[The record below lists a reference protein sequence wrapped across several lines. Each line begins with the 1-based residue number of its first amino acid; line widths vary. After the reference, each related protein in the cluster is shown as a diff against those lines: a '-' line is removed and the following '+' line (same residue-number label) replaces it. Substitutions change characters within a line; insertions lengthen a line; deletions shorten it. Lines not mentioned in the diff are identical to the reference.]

1 MAHTQHSTALS
12 WPHRHTDE
20 DDDFGS
26 ETRSLK
32 NHSVIESLGQSH
44 STTKAPAGPVSVAGS
59 VQQLQQL
66 QQLQS
71 PTLPDDMFFDDSTPA
86 ALPVSRVSDRPPQL
100 DFALSFEPVT
110 PHSYALNPAFGYSW
124 KSSTAPPVPQIPRGF
139 TGSYVAKINLP
150 PPAESKISF
159 PRPDSD
165 GFLDEEALT
174 GETLNDDSDHHHR
187 QPQSANE
194 AQPRKSLKEQVRTYR
209 SGSIN
214 RQLPMGKR
222 NYSLPAALAPPVPS
236 MELGNYEFSS
246 IDRLERKWA
255 DVKTESTR
263 MLSSAIYKYYFN
275 HGEWSEFEQVFPTK
289 VLQVWE
295 EFQGKLSAAELA
307 FVNTILV
314 SQNPFSAGDN
324 GQEKHIPVL
333 ARTIPLSQAVRTM
346 VYSDDMRSRESYS
359 SMVSG
364 NSGPE
369 IDFAFADWLITHFN
383 TMKSTTFS
391 PTDSTFGD
399 KHNAQSQQE
408 PPKPEALRA
417 AAEKRMSRRFVAR
430 STIASMASLVD
441 ASKVSSKPTKSEKP
455 RRKKTTADRDAS
467 ESRKSTSR
475 RSSSKQPVV
484 FEPQTQDTPPPQ
496 PLPPTQV
503 VLPPQYLPQTH
514 SVPQSVNQTQSM
526 PPPQRQPTYQNMP
539 SAREPVAQVPALCAT
554 ELNLPPPT
562 PHGGYDPSTAEV
574 PVSRSG
580 SKSRRHTHNFF
591 SSRSLEFRV
600 STDSLNSVC
609 RVPREF
615 QMKDLP
621 PLPPNAAE
629 ISLISKQNV
638 AGGLR
643 AGLATAP
650 AMAAGMPM
658 KLENAVG
665 KKPGVLS
672 HFSSHL
678 ELNRKV
684 AAMAVE
690 PEKPR
695 SSSMTVDTSDGE
707 KTRPSTARSTF
718 LESLSTKASKARP
731 SMAKEPV
738 AMLYDWRH
746 IPMDGDASW
755 GFSISS
761 LVFHQPVVRR
771 KASLPSF
778 VVHAN
783 MPTLNRRELPDPQ
796 KVGPKS
802 AVVIAK
808 RKSTKPTI
816 APMTTSSPTQPES
829 LSLVPPPLPS
839 QPPPSNL
846 IPDAEQIE
854 QTILPKQQQRPQSQ
868 STRSKPKKSRDDA
881 DKKSAK
887 PQAQLGLGLPGN
899 GKALG
904 DSSGMGD
911 GVKGVLYELA
921 YLSTQ
926 GKNVWSKGEHIF
938 AKMWK
943 TGLEV
948 NRIAEQDFYDFCV
961 DELLKA
967 SNDAFQDLQA
977 MGNKATAK
985 KLYESFNAKLTV
997 LLTDSTM

>member
-1 MAHTQHSTALS
+1 MSYPQMAHTQHGTALP
-12 WPHRHTDE
+12 WPPRHAEEE
-20 DDDFGS
+20 DDRSS
-26 ETRSLK
+26 EASSVK
-32 NHSVIESLGQSH
+32 NHSGIGSLGLSACP
-44 STTKAPAGPVSVAGS
+44 TKVPAGS
-59 VQQLQQL
+59 VSVEGGLQQL

-71 PTLPDDMFFDDSTPA
+71 PTLPDDMFFDGNTA
-86 ALPVSRVSDRPPQL
+86 VALPVGRAAERPPQL
-100 DFALSFEPVT
+100 DFALSFEPVSQN
-110 PHSYALNPAFGYSW
+110 SYALNPAFAYSW

-139 TGSYVAKINLP
+139 TGSYVTKINLP
-150 PPAESKISF
+150 SAAENKISF

-165 GFLDEEALT
+165 AFLDEEALT
-174 GETLNDDSDHHHR
+174 GETLNDEGNQHSR

-194 AQPRKSLKEQVRTYR
+194 PRKSLKEQVRSYR
-209 SGSIN
+209 SGSIT
-214 RQLPMGKR
+214 RQVPPGKR
-222 NYSLPAALAPPVPS
+222 NYSLPAALAPPLPRLEV
-236 MELGNYEFSS
+236 ENYEFSS

-314 SQNPFSAGDN
+314 SQNPFSAGEN

-333 ARTIPLSQAVRTM
+333 ARTIPLSQVVRTM
-346 VYSDDMRSRESYS
+346 MYSDEMRSRESYS
-359 SMVSG
+359 SLG
-364 NSGPE
+364 GGSGPE
-369 IDFAFADWLITHFN
+369 IDFAFADWLVTHFN
-383 TMKSTTFS
+383 TMKSATFS
-391 PTDSTFGD
+391 PTDATFGD

-430 STIASMASLVD
+430 STIASLASLVD
-441 ASKVSSKPTKSEKP
+441 VSKVSPKPAKSEKP
-455 RRKKTTADRDAS
+455 RRKKTVGDRDPS

-475 RSSSKQPVV
+475 RSSSKQPVA
-484 FEPQTQDTPPPQ
+484 FEPQAQDVAT
-496 PLPPTQV
+496 
-503 VLPPQYLPQTH
+503 
-514 SVPQSVNQTQSM
+514 PQSLPCTQSM
-526 PPPQRQPTYQNMP
+526 PPPQRQPMTQP
-539 SAREPVAQVPALCAT
+539 AAQTREPAVQVPALCAT

-562 PHGGYDPSTAEV
+562 PHGGYEASPMDI
-574 PVSRSG
+574 PVARSG

-629 ISLISKQNV
+629 ISIMSKQNV

-643 AGLATAP
+643 AGLAMAP
-650 AMAAGMPM
+650 AVAV
-658 KLENAVG
+658 KRENTVS

-684 AAMAVE
+684 AAMALE

-707 KTRPSTARSTF
+707 KTRPNTARSTF
-718 LESLSTKASKARP
+718 LESRSTKASKSRA

-746 IPMDGDASW
+746 IPMDGDMDW

-771 KASLPSF
+771 KASLPAF

-796 KVGPKS
+796 KVGPKP
-802 AVVIAK
+802 ATTVAAK
-808 RKSTKPTI
+808 RKSAKPTI
-816 APMTTSSPTQPES
+816 APMATSSPAQPES
-829 LSLVPPPLPS
+829 LALEPPPLPT
-839 QPPPSNL
+839 QPPPSN
-846 IPDAEQIE
+846 PAPTSESAEQST
-854 QTILPKQQQRPQSQ
+854 QSRPQRPHSRSAHSKSKRSHENGEKRSSKSQ
-868 STRSKPKKSRDDA
+868 A
-881 DKKSAK
+881 H
-887 PQAQLGLGLPGN
+887 LGLGLPGN
-899 GKALG
+899 GKAVNCNPG
-904 DSSGMGD
+904 AVG

-997 LLTDSTM
+997 LLTDSTLE

>member
-1 MAHTQHSTALS
+1 
-12 WPHRHTDE
+12 
-20 DDDFGS
+20 
-26 ETRSLK
+26 
-32 NHSVIESLGQSH
+32 NHSGIGSLGLSISQN
-44 STTKAPAGPVSVAGS
+44 KVPVGS
-59 VQQLQQL
+59 VSIEGGL

-71 PTLPDDMFFDDSTPA
+71 PTLPDDMFFDDSTPVVM
-86 ALPVSRVSDRPPQL
+86 PVSRVSERPPQL
-100 DFALSFEPVT
+100 DFALSFEPVSQN
-110 PHSYALNPAFGYSW
+110 SYALNPAFGYSW

-139 TGSYVAKINLP
+139 TGSYVTKINLP
-150 PPAESKISF
+150 PPSESKISF

-165 GFLDEEALT
+165 AFLDEEALT
-174 GETLNDDSDHHHR
+174 GETLNDEREHR
-187 QPQSANE
+187 QPQSAHE
-194 AQPRKSLKEQVRTYR
+194 TGPRKSLKEQVRSYR
-209 SGSIN
+209 SGSVN
-214 RQLPMGKR
+214 RQVPTGKR
-222 NYSLPAALAPPVPS
+222 NYSLPAALVPAVPR
-236 MELGNYEFSS
+236 MDLENYEFAS

-295 EFQGKLSAAELA
+295 EFQGKLSSAELA

-314 SQNPFSAGDN
+314 SQNPFSAGEN

-359 SMVSG
+359 SMG
-364 NSGPE
+364 GSGPE

-383 TMKSTTFS
+383 TMKSATFS
-391 PTDSTFGD
+391 PTDSTFGE
-399 KHNAQSQQE
+399 KHNPQTQQE

-430 STIASMASLVD
+430 STIASLASLVD
-441 ASKVSSKPTKSEKP
+441 VSKVSPKPTKSEKP
-455 RRKKTTADRDAS
+455 RRKKGSGDRDAS
-467 ESRKSTSR
+467 ETRKSTSR
-475 RSSSKQPVV
+475 RSSSKPPVV
-484 FEPQTQDTPPPQ
+484 FEPQAQVVPPPQ
-496 PLPPTQV
+496 ALPQV
-503 VLPPQYLPQTH
+503 QAAPQPQY
-514 SVPQSVNQTQSM
+514 VPQQLSQTQSM
-526 PPPQRQPTYQNMP
+526 PPPQRPPTAQPIYQHMP
-539 SAREPVAQVPALCAT
+539 PAREPVTQVPALCAT

-562 PHGGYDPSTAEV
+562 PHGDYDMPATAV

-638 AGGLR
+638 AGGLK
-643 AGLATAP
+643 GGMAP
-650 AMAAGMPM
+650 AMAQGVPV
-658 KLENAVG
+658 KRENTVG

-684 AAMAVE
+684 AAMALE

-718 LESLSTKASKARP
+718 LESRSTKASKARA

-746 IPMDGDASW
+746 IPMDGNADW

-771 KASLPSF
+771 KASLPAF

-783 MPTLNRRELPDPQ
+783 IPTLNRRELPDPQ
-796 KVGPKS
+796 KVGSKPGT
-802 AVVIAK
+802 AVAAK

-816 APMTTSSPTQPES
+816 APMTTSSPAQPEP

-839 QPPPSNL
+839 QPLPSNP
-846 IPDAEQIE
+846 IPDTEQVE
-854 QTILPKQQQRPQSQ
+854 QTTTPQQQQQQSQ
-868 STRSKPKKSRDDA
+868 QSQPAQSKPKKSHEDA
-881 DKKSAK
+881 EKKPAK
-887 PQAQLGLGLPGN
+887 PQSQLGLGLPGN

-904 DSSGMGD
+904 AHAGAGG

>member
-1 MAHTQHSTALS
+1 MAHTQHSTALP
-12 WPHRHTDE
+12 WPHHHAEEE
-20 DDDFGS
+20 DGHLS
-26 ETRSLK
+26 ETNTLK
-32 NHSVIESLGQSH
+32 NHSGIGSLGLNICQNKVPVGS
-44 STTKAPAGPVSVAGS
+44 VSVEGG
-59 VQQLQQL
+59 V

-71 PTLPDDMFFDDSTPA
+71 PTLPDDMFFDDSMPVA
-86 ALPVSRVSDRPPQL
+86 MPVSRVAERPPQL
-100 DFALSFEPVT
+100 DFALSFEPVSQN
-110 PHSYALNPAFGYSW
+110 SYALNPAFAYSW

-139 TGSYVAKINLP
+139 TGSYVTKINLP

-174 GETLNDDSDHHHR
+174 GETLNDEREHR
-187 QPQSANE
+187 QPQSAHE
-194 AQPRKSLKEQVRTYR
+194 TGPRKSLKEQVRSYR
-209 SGSIN
+209 SGSVN
-214 RQLPMGKR
+214 RQVPLGKR
-222 NYSLPAALAPPVPS
+222 NYSLPSALVPAAPR
-236 MELGNYEFSS
+236 MELENYEFAS

-314 SQNPFSAGDN
+314 SQNPFSAGES

-346 VYSDDMRSRESYS
+346 VYSDEMRSRESYS
-359 SMVSG
+359 SMG
-364 NSGPE
+364 GSGPE

-383 TMKSTTFS
+383 TMKSATFS

-430 STIASMASLVD
+430 STIASLASLVD
-441 ASKVSSKPTKSEKP
+441 VSKVSPKPVKSEKS
-455 RRKKTTADRDAS
+455 RRKKGSGDRDAS
-467 ESRKSTSR
+467 ETKKSTSR
-475 RSSSKQPVV
+475 RSSSKPPVV
-484 FEPQTQDTPPPQ
+484 FEPQTQAVPPPQ
-496 PLPPTQV
+496 TVPQVQV
-503 VLPPQYLPQTH
+503 VPPPQY
-514 SVPQSVNQTQSM
+514 VPQPLSQTQSM
-526 PPPQRQPTYQNMP
+526 PPPQRQPTSQPIYQHMP
-539 SAREPVAQVPALCAT
+539 PAREPVAQVPALCAT

-562 PHGGYDPSTAEV
+562 PHGDYDTPATAV

-638 AGGLR
+638 AGGLK
-643 AGLATAP
+643 AGLAMAP
-650 AMAAGMPM
+650 AMALGVPV
-658 KLENAVG
+658 KRENTVG

-684 AAMAVE
+684 AAMAIE

-695 SSSMTVDTSDGE
+695 SSSMTVDTSEGE

-718 LESLSTKASKARP
+718 LESRSTKASKARA

-746 IPMDGDASW
+746 IPMDGNASW

-783 MPTLNRRELPDPQ
+783 IPTLNRRELPDPQ
-796 KVGPKS
+796 KVGSKPGT
-802 AVVIAK
+802 AVAAK

-816 APMTTSSPTQPES
+816 TPMTTSTPAQPEPS
-829 LSLVPPPLPS
+829 SLVPPPLPS
-839 QPPPSNL
+839 QPPPSNP
-846 IPDAEQIE
+846 IPESEQAEQ
-854 QTILPKQQQRPQSQ
+854 TTVPQQQERQQSQ
-868 STRSKPKKSRDDA
+868 QSQP
-881 DKKSAK
+881 
-887 PQAQLGLGLPGN
+887 AQ
-899 GKALG
+899 
-904 DSSGMGD
+904 S
-911 GVKGVLYELA
+911 
-921 YLSTQ
+921 
-926 GKNVWSKGEHIF
+926 
-938 AKMWK
+938 
-943 TGLEV
+943 
-948 NRIAEQDFYDFCV
+948 
-961 DELLKA
+961 
-967 SNDAFQDLQA
+967 
-977 MGNKATAK
+977 
-985 KLYESFNAKLTV
+985 
-997 LLTDSTM
+997 

>member
-1 MAHTQHSTALS
+1 MSYPQMAHTQHSTALP
-12 WPHRHTDE
+12 WPHRHAEEE
-20 DDDFGS
+20 DDHSS
-26 ETRSLK
+26 EASSVK
-32 NHSVIESLGQSH
+32 NYSGIGSLGLNTSL
-44 STTKAPAGPVSVAGS
+44 TKVPAGSCSVEGG
-59 VQQLQQL
+59 LQQM
-66 QQLQS
+66 QS
-71 PTLPDDMFFDDSTPA
+71 PTLPDDMFFDGNTA
-86 ALPVSRVSDRPPQL
+86 VALPVGHAAERPPQL
-100 DFALSFEPVT
+100 DFTLSFEPV
-110 PHSYALNPAFGYSW
+110 SQNGYALNPAFAYSW

-139 TGSYVAKINLP
+139 TGSYVTKINLP
-150 PPAESKISF
+150 PAAENKISF

-174 GETLNDDSDHHHR
+174 GETLNDERDQHSR
-187 QPQSANE
+187 QPQSASE
-194 AQPRKSLKEQVRTYR
+194 PRKSLKEQVRSYR
-209 SGSIN
+209 SGSIT
-214 RQLPMGKR
+214 RQVPPGKR
-222 NYSLPAALAPPVPS
+222 NYSLPAALAPPLPRLEV
-236 MELGNYEFSS
+236 ENYEFSS

-314 SQNPFSAGDN
+314 SQNPFSAGES

-333 ARTIPLSQAVRTM
+333 ARTIPLSQVVRTM
-346 VYSDDMRSRESYS
+346 VYSDEMRSRESYS
-359 SMVSG
+359 SMGGS
-364 NSGPE
+364 SGPE

-383 TMKSTTFS
+383 TMKSATFS
-391 PTDSTFGD
+391 PTDATFGD

-430 STIASMASLVD
+430 STIASLASLVD
-441 ASKVSSKPTKSEKP
+441 VSKVSPKPAKSEKP
-455 RRKKTTADRDAS
+455 RRKKTVGDRGAS

-475 RSSSKQPVV
+475 RSSSKQPVA
-484 FEPQTQDTPPPQ
+484 FEPQTQD
-496 PLPPTQV
+496 V
-503 VLPPQYLPQTH
+503 VT
-514 SVPQSVNQTQSM
+514 PQSLPQTQSM
-526 PPPQRQPTYQNMP
+526 PPPQRQPMP
-539 SAREPVAQVPALCAT
+539 QPAPRTKEPAVHVPALCAT

-562 PHGGYDPSTAEV
+562 PHDGYEASPMDI
-574 PVSRSG
+574 PVARSG

-600 STDSLNSVC
+600 LTDSLNSVC

-629 ISLISKQNV
+629 ISIMSKQNV

-643 AGLATAP
+643 AGLAMAP
-650 AMAAGMPM
+650 AMAV
-658 KLENAVG
+658 KRENTVS

-684 AAMAVE
+684 AAMAIE

-695 SSSMTVDTSDGE
+695 SSSMTVDTSDSE
-707 KTRPSTARSTF
+707 KTRPNTARSTF
-718 LESLSTKASKARP
+718 LESRSTKASKARA

-746 IPMDGDASW
+746 IPVDGDTNW

-771 KASLPSF
+771 KASLPAF

-796 KVGPKS
+796 KVGSKPGT
-802 AVVIAK
+802 AAAAK
-808 RKSTKPTI
+808 RKSAKPTI
-816 APMTTSSPTQPES
+816 TPMTTSSPAQPES
-829 LSLVPPPLPS
+829 PSSAPPSLPS

-846 IPDAEQIE
+846 VPNSEITEQASPPPP
-854 QTILPKQQQRPQSQ
+854 QQQQQQQQRRPHSRSAHSKSKRSQ
-868 STRSKPKKSRDDA
+868 ENGEKRSS
-881 DKKSAK
+881 K
-887 PQAQLGLGLPGN
+887 PQAQLGLGIPVN
-899 GKALG
+899 GKAMNG
-904 DSSGMGD
+904 NPGAGG

-997 LLTDSTM
+997 LLTDSTIE